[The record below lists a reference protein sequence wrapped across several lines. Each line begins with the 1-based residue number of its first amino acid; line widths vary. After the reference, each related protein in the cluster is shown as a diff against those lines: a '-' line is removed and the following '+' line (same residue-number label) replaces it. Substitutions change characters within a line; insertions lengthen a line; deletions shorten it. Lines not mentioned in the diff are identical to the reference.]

1 MLSLSLPAETPP
13 AIWSQLWTV
22 VQWQD
27 AAGAWHDVT
36 GWRGALDEAAFG
48 IGKKSWVVAE
58 KDLGTGPFAWFVYAH
73 PGGELAAASPPFYLP
88 AQAGDIFE
96 SRVIGP

>member
-1 MLSLSLPAETPP
+1 VLSLSLPAETPP